1 VGLRCGGGSRL
12 FGRCAKVRE
21 EMKRE
26 IESVDEYIAAQ
37 PEAAQQ
43 ALELVRTAIR
53 KAVPKAEESIT
64 YKMPTYKMHG
74 ERLIYFAGWKQH
86 YSLYPATK
94 RLIATLKNDLKP
106 YEVVKSTVR
115 FSLAEP
121 VPAKLIERIA
131 KFRAKEV
138 SESKKTQQ

>member
-1 VGLRCGGGSRL
+1 MGLRCGGGSRL
-12 FGRCAKVRE
+12 FGCYMKARE
-21 EMKRE
+21 EKKRE

-37 PEAAQQ
+37 PEAAQR
-43 ALELVRTAIR
+43 ALNRVRSTIR
-53 KAVPKAEESIT
+53 KALPTVEETIT
-64 YKMPTYKMHG
+64 YRIPTYKVHG
-74 ERLIYFAGWKQH
+74 ERLLYFAGWKRH

-94 RLIATLKNDLKP
+94 RLLAAFADDLKP
-106 YEVVKSTVR
+106 YEVVHSTVR

-138 SESKKTQQ
+138 SESKKS

>member
-1 VGLRCGGGSRL
+1 
-12 FGRCAKVRE
+12 
-21 EMKRE
+21 MKRE
-26 IESVDEYIAAQ
+26 IESVDEYIATQ
-37 PEAAQQ
+37 PETAKR
-43 ALELVRTAIR
+43 ALELVRKTIR
-53 KAVPKAEESIT
+53 KAVPEAEESIT

-74 ERLIYFAGWKQH
+74 ERLLYFAGWKQH

-94 RLIATLKNDLKP
+94 RLLATLKNDLKP

-138 SESKKTQQ
+138 SESKKS

>member
-1 VGLRCGGGSRL
+1 L
-12 FGRCAKVRE
+12 FGRCAKGCE

-37 PEAAQQ
+37 PEAAQR

-74 ERLIYFAGWKQH
+74 ERLLYFAGWKQH

>member
-1 VGLRCGGGSRL
+1 L
-12 FGRCAKVRE
+12 FGRCAKGCE

-37 PEAAQQ
+37 PEAAQR

>member
-1 VGLRCGGGSRL
+1 M
-12 FGRCAKVRE
+12 FGRCAKGCE

-37 PEAAQQ
+37 PEAAQR

-74 ERLIYFAGWKQH
+74 ERLLYFAGWKQH

>member
-1 VGLRCGGGSRL
+1 MPKNV
-12 FGRCAKVRE
+12 FN
-21 EMKRE
+21 
-26 IESVDEYIAAQ
+26 SVDDYLALQPITAQ
-37 PEAAQQ
+37 KV
-43 ALELVRTAIR
+43 LERVRRSIR
-53 KAVPKAEESIT
+53 EAVPQVEETIS
-64 YKMPTYKMHG
+64 YNMPTFTLNG
-74 ERLIYFAGWKQH
+74 EVVLHLAGWKRH

-94 RLIATLKNDLKP
+94 RLLAALKEDLKP

-138 SESKKTQQ
+138 AESKKS

>member
-1 VGLRCGGGSRL
+1 L

>member
-1 VGLRCGGGSRL
+1 L
-12 FGRCAKVRE
+12 FGRCAKARE

-37 PEAAQQ
+37 PEAAQPV
-43 ALELVRTAIR
+43 LDRVRRTIR
-53 KAVPKAEESIT
+53 KAVPKAEESIS
-64 YKMPTYKMHG
+64 YKIPTYKLHG
-74 ERLIYFAGWKQH
+74 ERLLYFAGWKQH

-94 RLIATLKNDLKP
+94 RLVAALKEDLKP

-138 SESKKTQQ
+138 AESKKS

>member
-1 VGLRCGGGSRL
+1 
-12 FGRCAKVRE
+12 
-21 EMKRE
+21 MKRE

-37 PEAAQQ
+37 PGAAQR
-43 ALELVRTAIR
+43 ALNRVRSTIR
-53 KAVPKAEESIT
+53 KAVPKAEESIS
-64 YKMPTYKMHG
+64 YKIPTYKVHG
-74 ERLIYFAGWKQH
+74 ERLLYFAGWKQH

-94 RLIATLKNDLKP
+94 RLLAAFADDLKP
-106 YEVVKSTVR
+106 YEVVGSTVR

-138 SESKKTQQ
+138 SESKKNQQ